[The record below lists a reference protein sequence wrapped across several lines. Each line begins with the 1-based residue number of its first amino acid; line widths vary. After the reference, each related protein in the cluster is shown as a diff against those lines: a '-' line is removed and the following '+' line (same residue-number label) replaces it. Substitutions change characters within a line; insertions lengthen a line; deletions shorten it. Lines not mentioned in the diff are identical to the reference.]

1 MICSTRTCRRR
12 SKPTLCFPLGFP
24 FASSLFAPAGIR
36 WITGGAPS
44 ADELRPDLILLD
56 IGLPGLNG
64 IAAAHEIRKLAP
76 KTKIIFVTQE
86 SSADVVQV
94 ALATGAAGYIVK
106 TDGNQLLAAVDEA
119 LAGIV
124 RTEGHDAKVEP
135 SRATKLLAVSVSLWL
150 AR

>member
-1 MICSTRTCRRR
+1 VR
-12 SKPTLCFPLGFP
+12 L
-24 FASSLFAPAGIR
+24 
-36 WITGGAPS
+36 

-56 IGLPGLNG
+56 VGLPGLNG